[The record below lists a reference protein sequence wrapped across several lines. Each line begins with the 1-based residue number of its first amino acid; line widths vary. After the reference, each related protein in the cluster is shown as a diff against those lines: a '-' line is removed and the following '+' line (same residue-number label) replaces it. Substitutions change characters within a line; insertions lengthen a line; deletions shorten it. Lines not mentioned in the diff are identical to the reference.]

1 MGHCFCDTI
10 LDFCDPDQTKVLQT
24 YRELKEMYP
33 ADPSAPTITQTPVF
47 GGGDKLDGAAVA
59 EAEKPTQRSIAPVDP
74 QPR

>member
-47 GGGDKLDGAAVA
+47 GGERCELLVHL
-59 EAEKPTQRSIAPVDP
+59 PTEHTY
-74 QPR
+74 